1 MSLSPNSMNIDDIS
15 KAYLEYFENYTCRNW
30 DKMVNKF
37 SPTMTMF
44 GTGIDEN
51 AYCIEDTIN
60 LFKREYKQ
68 TGNIKY
74 DVKSLEVFPLSDDI
88 AYILAITDMWF
99 ESPAGVYDSSNNR
112 TTAILKKE
120 NGEWKIIHGH
130 WSQPTSEQ
138 EEGESI
144 PLKALKQKNK
154 KLLREIEERTK
165 EIEEQNRK
173 LTCLNSTK
181 DRLFSIIAHDL
192 KSPFNSFI
200 GFTDLMLANFDK
212 NYSDP
217 DYFKRRLAILQE
229 NANTLFN
236 ITENLLDWSRSQ
248 CNEIIVNKRDINL
261 CEVVDHQ
268 IQILEQQIVKK
279 GIIIK
284 NLIEK
289 DTSVNSDLDIVAIVI
304 RNFIS
309 NAVKYSNSSQIVTIS
324 CDRINSN
331 VNFIIQDQGTGMS
344 EEQLQNLFI
353 DFQSTPGTNNEK
365 GTGLGLKIC
374 KELIDRLDGKLK
386 IHSKLGEGCEVIMT
400 LPNP

>member
-1 MSLSPNSMNIDDIS
+1 MSDNPNPIEIDEIS
-15 KAYLEYFENYTCRNW
+15 KAYLEYLENYTNRNW
-30 DKMVNKF
+30 DKMVDKF
-37 SPTMTMF
+37 SSAMTMF

-51 AYCIEDTIN
+51 AFCIEDTLN

-68 TGNIKY
+68 TGGIKY
-74 DVKSLEVFPLSDDI
+74 IVKALEVFPLSDSL
-88 AYILAITDMWF
+88 AYILAIIDMWF
-99 ESPAGVYDSSNNR
+99 DCPSGIYDSSNNR

-120 NGEWKIIHGH
+120 DGEWRIVHGH

-144 PLKALKQKNK
+144 PLKALKQRNK
-154 KLLREIEERTK
+154 KLLKEIEERTR

-212 NYSDP
+212 NYSNP
-217 DYFKRRLAILQE
+217 DYFKMRLGILQE
-229 NANTLFN
+229 NAHTLYN

-248 CNEIIVNKRDINL
+248 CNEIVVNKRDFNL
-261 CEVVDHQ
+261 YDIVNHQ
-268 IQILEQQIVKK
+268 IQIFDQQIGKK
-279 GIIIK
+279 GIFIQ
-284 NLIEK
+284 NLIKK
-289 DTSVNSDLDIVAIVI
+289 DTIVRSDIDIMAIII

-309 NAVKYSNSSQIVTIS
+309 NAIKYSSNNQVVTIS
-324 CDRINSN
+324 CDQLNSSTN
-331 VNFIIQDQGTGMS
+331 IIIQDQGIGMS
-344 EEQLQNLFI
+344 EEQLHKLFI

-374 KELIDRLDGKLK
+374 RELIDRIDGRLEIQSVQGK
-386 IHSKLGEGCEVIMT
+386 GCKVIMT

>member
-1 MSLSPNSMNIDDIS
+1 
-15 KAYLEYFENYTCRNW
+15 
-30 DKMVNKF
+30 
-37 SPTMTMF
+37 MTMF

-212 NYSDP
+212 NYNDP